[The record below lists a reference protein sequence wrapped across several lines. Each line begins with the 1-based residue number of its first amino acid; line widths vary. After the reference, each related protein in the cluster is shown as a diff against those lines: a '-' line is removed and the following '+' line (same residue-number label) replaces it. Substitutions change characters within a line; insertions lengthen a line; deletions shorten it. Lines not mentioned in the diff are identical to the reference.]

1 MKKLITV
8 IAAGSAMIALGT
20 SGAQAATA
28 TATATAEILEQ
39 VTITQVS
46 DLDFGTIVPDATNLE
61 TVTVAANAAGTR
73 NCGILTCAGTVSS
86 ASFDVTGANGL
97 NVDITGLGALT
108 QLTSGGNNMP
118 ISLNGSAA
126 VLAMTGAAVALY
138 VGGDLDVAAN
148 QPAGVYS
155 GSFDVTAE
163 YQ

>member
-46 DLDFGTIVPDATNLE
+46 DLDFGTIVPDATNPE
-61 TVTVAANAAGTR
+61 TVSVAANAAGTR
-73 NCGILTCAGTVSS
+73 LCGILTCAGTESS

-97 NVDITGLGALT
+97 SVDVSLGALT
-108 QLTSGGNNMP
+108 QLTSGANFMP

-148 QPAGVYS
+148 QPAGVWR
-155 GSFDVTAE
+155 E
-163 YQ
+163 R